1 MTNLNDNAMTALS
14 SVQAAQNI
22 MEKLFD
28 DGALG
33 YLPHDST
40 YDPLRSMNAQMAT
53 VQATLESAF
62 IGEDVMLLV

>member
-22 MEKLFD
+22 MEKLFH
-28 DGALG
+28 DGALD

-40 YDPLRSMNAQMAT
+40 YDALRSMNAHLAT
-53 VQATLESAF
+53 AQATLEAAL
-62 IGEDVMLLV
+62 IGEDVMVLV